1 MKHSVS
7 FVIKN
12 LIFVTH
18 FYCFIYTVYMNL
30 YTLQSTYQSHCN
42 KMITNTN
49 MYTVRSVL
57 YYASAVLRINT
68 PTQDIRMF
76 YETFHRFLLY
86 WFLFVLSFVFFYSTN
101 TIKWYKMIDVLFSYI
116 YTNFNCIPH
125 TKCFIVFF
133 LLLTTLSVFKC
144 NKI

>member
-68 PTQDIRMF
+68 PTQEIRMF

-101 TIKWYKMIDVLFSYI
+101 TIKWFKMIDVLSSYI
-116 YTNFNCIPH
+116 YTNFNRIPH
-125 TKCFIVFF
+125 SKYFIVFF
-133 LLLTTLSVFKC
+133 SSSHNAFR
-144 NKI
+144 IQMQ